1 MIGPENTHKCREPP
15 FEAAIY
21 SLTTEGE
28 KRDKFRANSRTE
40 LTVEVDKTS
49 NQQENIQEC
58 SSLELPIDFS
68 QDDVAK
74 VKSKLYPGQ
83 FLLFY

>member
-1 MIGPENTHKCREPP
+1 MIGRENTHKCREPP

-28 KRDKFRANSRTE
+28 KRDKFRANSNAE
-40 LTVEVDKTS
+40 LTVEVES
-49 NQQENIQEC
+49 SEQQENKQER